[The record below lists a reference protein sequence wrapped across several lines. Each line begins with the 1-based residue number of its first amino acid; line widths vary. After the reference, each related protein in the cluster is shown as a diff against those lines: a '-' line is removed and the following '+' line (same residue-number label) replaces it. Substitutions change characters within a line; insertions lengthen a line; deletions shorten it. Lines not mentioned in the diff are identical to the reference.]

1 MAVQVN
7 KKHIIIAGIAV
18 LVLLS
23 LFFILR
29 KNNQNGQDSLIN
41 GQNSTINGQNAL
53 ANNLSGQNDSNELFN
68 SNTLGILPSA
78 DNSLTIGGINNSG
91 NLLNN
96 NSGNNSSGVNNFGS
110 NSFGSNNSGGNN
122 FENINLIINPDNELL
137 FADENEEIEEVVIIK
152 PYVAP
157 IPSNMGLLQGG
168 VFYMGSPV
176 SEDERE
182 EDEAQ
187 HRVVIRPF
195 YIGKYEVTQK
205 EYTEIMKTN
214 PSFFVNNDFPVD
226 NVTWFD
232 AVEYCNMLSIRDGLP
247 VAYEI
252 TVAGNIRIVTWD
264 RSSIGYRLPTEAEW
278 EYACRAGTTTP
289 FNTGNSINR
298 RLANYFNNTSV
309 KVGSYP
315 PNSWGLYD
323 MHGNVS
329 EWCWDWYTDYGAEVL
344 TEANYAHM
352 EGHRVFRGGSWFTL
366 TRRVRSAFRD
376 HYFPTY
382 KSINIGFRIVRNYD

>member
-7 KKHIIIAGIAV
+7 KKRIIIAGVAV

-29 KNNQNGQDSLIN
+29 KNNQNGLGFLN
-41 GQNSTINGQNAL
+41 GQNSTKNGQIAL
-53 ANNLSGQNDSNELFN
+53 NGLSNKSGQNISSELN
-68 SNTLGILPSA
+68 STGTSEILPNA
-78 DNSLTIGGINNSG
+78 NSLMGIGGVNNSG
-91 NLLNN
+91 NSNLLNN
-96 NSGNNSSGVNNFGS
+96 NSGSDNQGRNSQGNNNQGS
-110 NSFGSNNSGGNN
+110 NS
-122 FENINLIINPDNELL
+122 FENINLIINPENDLL
-137 FADENEEIEEVVIIK
+137 FQNESEETNEVVIIK

-168 VFYMGSPV
+168 TFFMGSPV
-176 SEDERE
+176 SEEERE
-182 EDEAQ
+182 ENESQ

-205 EYTEIMKTN
+205 EYKEIMKAN
-214 PSFFVNNDFPVD
+214 PSFFVNDDFPVE

-232 AVEYCNMLSIRDGLP
+232 AIEFCNMLSIRDGLP
-247 VAYEI
+247 PAYEV
-252 TVAGNIRIVTWD
+252 VAVGNTQIVTWD
-264 RSSIGYRLPTEAEW
+264 RNSIGYRLPTEAEW
-278 EYACRAGTTTP
+278 EYACRAGTMTA

-298 RLANYFNNTSV
+298 RLANYFFSTTV

-329 EWCWDWYTDYGAEVL
+329 EWCWDWYTDYDTDLL
-344 TEANYAHM
+344 TEANFAHI

-382 KSINIGFRIVRNYD
+382 KSINIGFRIVRNYE